1 MQKKI
6 IHKKIEALLIFLIC
20 LLLFST
26 SPALSGTE
34 KDPFARARRR
44 MIEHDLKGRDI
55 YDPLVLK
62 AMEKVKRHLF
72 VDKSQ
77 QKSAY
82 ADHPLPIGEDQTIS
96 QPYIVAFMTQSLK
109 LKKGDRVLEIGTGS
123 GYQAAVLAEIAGQ
136 VYSIEIKEILADRA
150 KKFLKSLGYQNI
162 KVKAGD
168 GFFGWKEHAPFDA
181 IILTCAAD
189 KIPQPLVNQL
199 NEGGRII
206 LPLGGGFWGQNLILG
221 TKKGGKLETKQ
232 ILPVRFV
239 PMTGEAQK

>member
-6 IHKKIEALLIFLIC
+6 TYKKIETLLIFLIC

-26 SPALSGTE
+26 STALSGTG
-34 KDPFARARRR
+34 KDPFARARRN

-55 YDPLVLK
+55 TDPVVLK

-72 VDKSQ
+72 INKSQ

-82 ADHPLPIGEDQTIS
+82 ADHPLPIGEGQTIS
-96 QPYIVAFMTQSLK
+96 QPYIVAFMTQNLG

-123 GYQAAVLAEIAGQ
+123 GYQAAVLAEIAGE
-136 VYSIEIKEILADRA
+136 VYTIEIKEKLADRSS
-150 KKFLKSLGYQNI
+150 KMLKSLGYKNI

-199 NEGGRII
+199 KEGGRII
-206 LPLGGGFWGQNLILG
+206 LPLGGSFWGQNLILG
-221 TKKGGKLETKQ
+221 TKKGGKLDIKH